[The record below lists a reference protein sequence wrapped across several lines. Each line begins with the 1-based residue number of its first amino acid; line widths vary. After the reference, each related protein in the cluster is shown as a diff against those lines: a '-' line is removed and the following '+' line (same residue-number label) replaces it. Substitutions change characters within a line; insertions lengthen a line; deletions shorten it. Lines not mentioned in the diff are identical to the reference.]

1 MIFALAGALSAFPM
15 AWILNAM
22 PAKCFCDYGEEPSQ
36 IHRPPRITT
45 LQIVISAAVLALCFA
60 LLHLRFG
67 ISVQSISLCL
77 LLLPLL
83 MILFS
88 DRKYAIIPDELI
100 IAGCIAATV
109 SAIPVV
115 FSAGSIWQRLSPVI
129 GAAIGGGV
137 ILVINLIGRLIY
149 KKDALGMGDLKLM
162 IICGIACGSV
172 GIVIAFLAGILS
184 AAVFFALRIAAQ
196 KARTDEYL
204 PLGPFLV
211 FGTGFCLCCQPLI
224 DRFVQWYISLL

>member
-1 MIFALAGALSAFPM
+1 
-15 AWILNAM
+15 M

-36 IHRPPRITT
+36 IHAPPRITR
-45 LQIVISAAVLALCFA
+45 LQSIVSAVVLALCFT

-67 ISVQSISLCL
+67 ISVQSVSLCL

-109 SAIPVV
+109 SALPVV
-115 FSAGSIWQRLSPVI
+115 FSPGDIWQRLSPVL

-137 ILVINLIGRLIY
+137 ILVINLVGRLIY

-162 IICGIACGSV
+162 IVCGIACGSV

-184 AAVFFALRIAAQ
+184 AAVFFALRIAAKKT
-196 KARTDEYL
+196 KADEYL

-211 FGTGFCLCCQPLI
+211 FGTIFCLCCQPWI
-224 DRFVQWYISLL
+224 DQFVQWYISLL